1 MFRKPEISGTIFRKI
16 SGTIF
21 RNVPEFRNS
30 GTTFR
35 KFPFYGKKN
44 RSGIPVFKNLFHN
57 GNGKNIYILP
67 PVQPT
72 LRNKSDFGENNFFY
86 FFLTKIHG
94 FNQIIWK
101 ESMILFKSLLQS
113 GSLKK
118 MFFFIKIIFKCKFL
132 HRFLNSKGIHF

>member
-1 MFRKPEISGTIFRKI
+1 MSLG
-16 SGTIF
+16 
-21 RNVPEFRNS
+21 
-30 GTTFR
+30 
-35 KFPFYGKKN
+35 
-44 RSGIPVFKNLFHN
+44 N
-57 GNGKNIYILP
+57 GNLPKLHLVEIFIFIRKLHLLRNIQVKIFWIQFKLLIHILDSDIYILP

-94 FNQIIWK
+94 FDQIIWK

-118 MFFFIKIIFKCKFL
+118 MFFLSKSFSNV
-132 HRFLNSKGIHF
+132 NSFTGSWILKEYTFRAYSHKVI